1 MDQSPT
7 QSMLGAV
14 MYADTAEVRRL
25 AEQHVGLEERYPPD
39 QSTPMVWAAAVD
51 QWPLVEILL
60 DHGAVIWAITSS
72 GLRLR
77 SGPSQ
82 VGSLPAQLKITH
94 GSA

>member
-51 QWPLVEILL
+51 QWPLVEFCSIMALSS
-60 DHGAVIWAITSS
+60 GPITSS